1 MTIERLYQIYKTTGC
16 GEEVLLS
23 SIDTDER
30 HTLNRIRKLEDVRK
44 DIRQEY
50 DDSTDIDN
58 YISMLKYSYLDRNVK
73 SSQEIVSVNGI
84 SKVVNNI

>member
-1 MTIERLYQIYKTTGC
+1 MTVERLYQIYKTTGC

-23 SIDTDER
+23 SINTDER

>member
-1 MTIERLYQIYKTTGC
+1 MTVERLYQIYKTTGC

-44 DIRQEY
+44 DIIQEY

>member
-1 MTIERLYQIYKTTGC
+1 MTVERLHQIYKTTGC

>member
-1 MTIERLYQIYKTTGC
+1 MTVERLYQIYKTTGC

>member
-1 MTIERLYQIYKTTGC
+1 MTVERLYQIYKTTGC
-16 GEEVLLS
+16 GEEALLS
-23 SIDTDER
+23 SINTDER
-30 HTLNRIRKLEDVRK
+30 HALNRIRKLEDVRK